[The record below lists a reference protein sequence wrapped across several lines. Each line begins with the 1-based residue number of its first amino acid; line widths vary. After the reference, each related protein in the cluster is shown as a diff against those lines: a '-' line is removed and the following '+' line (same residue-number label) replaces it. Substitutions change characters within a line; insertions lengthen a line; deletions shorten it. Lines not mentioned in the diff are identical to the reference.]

1 MMRNIAFTAFAIGL
15 ASSSFAAGVEPET
28 VRVPV
33 RFETLENAVADGG
46 LIRLR
51 NEYRQDKSKPIVF
64 EAEESTVIELQS
76 LDQRIMKDEQASAA
90 HCLQNVK
97 KFEADFTVETPGQY
111 QVRLRAWFPTK
122 AFYNHNACMDD
133 GEVRQ
138 EVDSQSSDPEVWF
151 WTQGTVY
158 DLAKGPH
165 RYVFPSP
172 NAFCGGARI
181 DKVAILPIGNTEV
194 VGLGPEVSP
203 VTTPLDAKAITK
215 RINLRLIKSWQL
227 TYEITENGG
236 TVAVEY
242 SFDQAKWKPMPSGK
256 SVSVPVP
263 KPRFVYFRF
272 RLTGKSPGHSPWV
285 QGVALTIVKESPVG
299 K

>member
-1 MMRNIAFTAFAIGL
+1 MIRNMAFAAFAIGL
-15 ASSSFAAGVEPET
+15 ASTSFAAGGEPET

-51 NEYRQDKSKPIVF
+51 IEYRQEKDKPIVF
-64 EAEESTVIELQS
+64 EAEESMIIGLQS
-76 LDQRIMKDEQASAA
+76 LDQRIMKDDQASAA
-90 HCLQNVK
+90 HYLQNVK
-97 KFEADFTVETPGQY
+97 KLEADFMVETPGQY
-111 QVRLRAWFPTK
+111 QVRLRAWFPVK

-138 EVDSQSSDPEVWF
+138 VVDSQSNDPEVWF

-158 DLAKGPH
+158 DLSKGAH
-165 RYVFPSP
+165 HYVFPSP
-172 NAFCGGARI
+172 SAFCGGARI
-181 DKVAILPIGNTEV
+181 DKVAILPVSNAEV
-194 VGLGPEVSP
+194 TGLGPEVSP
-203 VTTPLDAKAITK
+203 VTTPLDGKAITK

-227 TYEITENGG
+227 NYEITENGG
-236 TVAVEY
+236 KVAVEY
-242 SFDQAKWKPMPSGK
+242 SFDQTIWKSMPSGK

-272 RLTGKSPGHSPWV
+272 RLTGKIPGHSPWI
-285 QGVALTIVKESPVG
+285 QGVALTIEKESAAG